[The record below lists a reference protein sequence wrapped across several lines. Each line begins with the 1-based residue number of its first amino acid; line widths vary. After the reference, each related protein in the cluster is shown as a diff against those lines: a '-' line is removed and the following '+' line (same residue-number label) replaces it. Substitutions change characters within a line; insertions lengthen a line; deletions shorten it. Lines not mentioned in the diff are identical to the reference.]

1 MNPHDTPPTYKV
13 IFSPHFEEIIF
24 KLDKKDKALLEKI
37 QNQLIKLLRNPEL
50 GKPLRNVL
58 RNRRRVHI
66 NPFVLVY
73 EINRTEIEILD
84 FDHHD
89 KIYKKY

>member
-1 MNPHDTPPTYKV
+1 MNPPNATSTYKIV
-13 IFSPHFEEIIF
+13 FSPHFEDIIF
-24 KLDKKDKALLEKI
+24 KLDKKDKVLLQKI
-37 QNQLIKLLRNPEL
+37 ENQLIKLLRDPML

-73 EINRTEIEILD
+73 EINDNEILILD